1 MFVKAIE
8 IASQFTR
15 PIHSIERLYG
25 STEVL
30 PGAASLF
37 FVNADGW
44 ALTCKHVADRIVG
57 SNELQKR
64 KQSFDADFAAQ
75 KGKKKD
81 KHIHKELEHK
91 YKLDHQTVFEIR
103 NVFVNCVEG
112 NLDLQ
117 LTVHQNLD
125 IALLHFRNFA
135 KLQCS
140 TFPVFPKDTTPLKQG
155 KFLGRL
161 GFPFPEFTNF
171 VYNSVTNTIEWTK
184 TGKDHTP
191 IFPIEGMLTRHL
203 ADQNGQIIGFEM
215 STPGLRGQSG
225 GPVFDFEG
233 KVWGMQSATNHLDLD
248 FDVNKDV
255 IRGGQKKTVKDSA
268 FLHVGHCVHVEML
281 KSFMREHK
289 VDFQE
294 K

>member
-1 MFVKAIE
+1 MFVNAIE
-8 IASQFTR
+8 LVSQFTR
-15 PIHSIERLYG
+15 PIHSIERFYG
-25 STEVL
+25 STEVF

-57 SNELQKR
+57 SDELHKR

-81 KHIHKELEHK
+81 KQIFRELEHK
-91 YKLDHQTVFEIR
+91 YKLNHQAVFEIR

-117 LTVHQNLD
+117 LTAHQNLD
-125 IALLHFRNFA
+125 IALLHFRNFT

-140 TFPVFPKDTTPLKQG
+140 TFPVFPKDTIPLKQG
-155 KFLGRL
+155 KFLCRL

-171 VYNSVTNTIEWTK
+171 AYNSATDTIEWTK

-203 ADQNGQIIGFEM
+203 ADQSGQIIGFEM

-255 IRGGQKKTVKDSA
+255 IRTGQKKTVKDSA

-281 KSFMREHK
+281 KSFMRQHK

-294 K
+294 Q